1 MTGTRQKGE
10 VLISRRTRAEMVV
23 RSLFIQAT
31 NNFERMLSFG
41 FLFAL
46 WPVIKKKY
54 PEPEAR
60 RRAVI
65 RHLSFFNTQP
75 YFANCILGVVANVE
89 LRDGRKSD
97 ADVGNIKRAMM
108 GALGAIGDDLF
119 WTGLMPAA
127 ALVALILY
135 AALPRYALAWAIVA
149 LIIYNIFQFWAR
161 IRLFDVGLRLGPR
174 ITTYL
179 KMLRLPQFALA
190 VKVVAAFTLG
200 LFAAAL
206 VWRAG
211 HGGTF
216 GLTGSLAAAAAVAF
230 SFILQSIGIRSGL
243 CWYLVAAVA
252 AGLGILI
259 L

>member
-46 WPVIKKKY
+46 WPVIKMKY

-89 LRDGRKSD
+89 LRDGRNVD
-97 ADVGNIKRAMM
+97 ANVGNVKRAMM
-108 GALGAIGDDLF
+108 GALGALGDDLF

-127 ALVALILY
+127 ALVALFLN
-135 AALPRYALAWAIVA
+135 ATMPRYALAWAIVA
-149 LIIYNIFQFWAR
+149 LVIYNIFQFWAR
-161 IRLFDVGLRLGPR
+161 IKLFGVGLRLGPR

-190 VKVVAAFTLG
+190 VKVVAAFALG
-200 LFAAAL
+200 LFTAAV

-211 HGGTF
+211 QDGEF
-216 GLTGSLAAAAAVAF
+216 GLTGGLAAAAAVVL
-230 SFILQSIGIRSGL
+230 SFGLQSIGIRPGL

-252 AGLGILI
+252 AALGILI